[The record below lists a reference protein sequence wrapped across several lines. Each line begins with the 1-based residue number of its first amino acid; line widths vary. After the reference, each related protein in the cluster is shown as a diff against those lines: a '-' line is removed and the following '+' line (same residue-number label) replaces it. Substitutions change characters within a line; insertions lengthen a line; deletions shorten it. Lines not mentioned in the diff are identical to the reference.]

1 MIVKILKD
9 CDWNLIRILQV
20 PEKKYRNYNNHS
32 NCAKQCQ
39 WQENG
44 DEIASSC
51 NEQNKTTCLV
61 VGIGTIRVICHFI
74 CLNKNIKKKQNRNVT
89 TLKKLMLKYTGINR
103 INWNRLKPDYSYI

>member
-20 PEKKYRNYNNHS
+20 PEKKYRNYNNDS

-51 NEQNKTTCLV
+51 NEQNKSTCLV
-61 VGIGTIRVICHFI
+61 VGIGTTRVIYHFI
-74 CLNKNIKKKQNRNVT
+74 FHEVLNKYKNKKKT
-89 TLKKLMLKYTGINR
+89 
-103 INWNRLKPDYSYI
+103 KP